1 MLNGGCGTGFGGV
14 GVVADM
20 EVFVVVEAAAD
31 VVGGHALEGG
41 VRGGGAL
48 GDAHAFLLSVKGD
61 TIWGTVVK

>member
-1 MLNGGCGTGFGGV
+1 MLSDGCGTGFGGV

-48 GDAHAFLLSVKGD
+48 GDAHAFLLGD
-61 TIWGTVVK
+61 WSGTIWGTVVK

>member
-1 MLNGGCGTGFGGV
+1 
-14 GVVADM
+14 M
-20 EVFVVVEAAAD
+20 EVFVVVVAAAD